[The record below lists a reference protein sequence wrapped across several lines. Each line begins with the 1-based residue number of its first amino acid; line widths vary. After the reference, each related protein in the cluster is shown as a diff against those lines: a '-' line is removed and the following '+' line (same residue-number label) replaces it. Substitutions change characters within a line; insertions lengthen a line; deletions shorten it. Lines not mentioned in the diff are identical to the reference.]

1 MKISEQQIVE
11 YYDTCELDY
20 RFIWNLGQDVAMH
33 FGYWDESTET
43 LPQALKRENEI
54 LAEMVGIGPND
65 CVLDAGCGIGG
76 SAIYLAKRFGCRV
89 TGITLSQKQVDSATR
104 HAQRSGVGHLTTFRT
119 MDFHRP
125 TFPDH
130 SFDVVWAIE
139 SVCHAGEKAV
149 FFKEMWRI
157 LEKGG
162 RLIVADGFAN
172 RKSYNETEQSLMARW
187 LRGWCVESLETVEDF
202 LRHMQEAGF
211 RDLAYVDAT
220 KNALPSSRRLY
231 VLSRPVLW
239 VAALARFMGRK
250 MRARTLNFVAMNCQY
265 LALTQ
270 GLWNYGIISA
280 RKE

>member
-1 MKISEQQIVE
+1 
-11 YYDTCELDY
+11 
-20 RFIWNLGQDVAMH
+20 
-33 FGYWDESTET
+33 
-43 LPQALKRENEI
+43 
-54 LAEMVGIGPND
+54 
-65 CVLDAGCGIGG
+65 
-76 SAIYLAKRFGCRV
+76 
-89 TGITLSQKQVDSATR
+89 
-104 HAQRSGVGHLTTFRT
+104 
-119 MDFHRP
+119 
-125 TFPDH
+125 
-130 SFDVVWAIE
+130 
-139 SVCHAGEKAV
+139 
-149 FFKEMWRI
+149 MWRI

-202 LRHMQEAGF
+202 LRYMQEAGF

-239 VAALARFMGRK
+239 VAALARLMGRK